1 MSTRFVKSNFLR
13 YCLSYLIVM
22 ILPVTAIA
30 ASFNTRFLADYR
42 QMLIS
47 RLQMTAEKTMNDMER
62 QLAQMNLISMQFSF
76 SGEFEAQRLMDD
88 ALIYRDVREQLV
100 HYRYISNYVS
110 DIVYINCDFDGAYY
124 TSLGTYNP
132 AYFNQY
138 RVNDAACPAADYL
151 RGHRRGFFIPADDVV
166 KCAPA
171 FKGTVQYAAPVIN
184 TDEGY
189 LIFCIPVER
198 LLSMLSLDKA
208 QLDICAVLGHE
219 GGALYQAEGEDVPDW
234 RAALDDESAIADEVV
249 PASVAHYGGADENDV
264 VSRLKRMPDGHY
276 IISTRSDALGLECV
290 YSIHEH
296 DMLAKVDSL
305 TDQFFWM
312 LMLMLVAGGALA
324 IIFARLLARPIDMLI
339 ETVSRMGGGEPKGI
353 SGVRDALENV
363 HRENVQLQSQYIE
376 SERRN
381 VLMRLMSGQYGDRE
395 ELEEDCMAVELPV
408 TGCTYT
414 VVLIDELRMP
424 TSETA
429 NEICRLFGGS
439 MRVFGFRFRERQCQV
454 FLLAEQEQG
463 HSERIEI
470 FERIK
475 GRYPGVMMAIGGQ
488 TGDLMQAQSAY
499 QDCVFARRRAQMKGE
514 NAPVMSDS
522 AHTQEGQAI
531 YPRQE
536 LDALYNIL
544 KQKDVEKLSF
554 IQDTLMF
561 SLRALGDDPVYQQAL
576 CYDII
581 STYNLAM
588 AKLGIGGRS
597 DSQPFRTIDRGS
609 IHIDRLLE
617 MINDLYTE
625 ALDAFI
631 AEEVPAQGNDISDI
645 IAYIDSLRENIPNA
659 CELAERFGVSPS
671 NLSHQFKRATG
682 DTLASY
688 IAERKMA
695 IARQLLEET
704 DMDVAQIGEKLG
716 YTHPSSFIRMFHR
729 VQGMTPAQYREEHSA
744 SGGET

>member
-42 QMLIS
+42 QMLTS
-47 RLQMTAEKTMNDMER
+47 RLQMTAEKTMKDLER

-76 SGEFEAQRLMDD
+76 SGEFEAANLKDGV
-88 ALIYRDVREQLV
+88 LIYRDVREQLV

-110 DIVYINCDFDGAYY
+110 DIVYLNCGFDGAYY

-138 RVNDAACPAADYL
+138 RVNDAARPAADYL

-166 KCAPA
+166 KYAPA
-171 FKGTVQYAAPVIN
+171 FKDTVQYAVPVIN
-184 TDEGY
+184 ADDGY

-198 LLSMLSLDKA
+198 MLSMLSLDKA
-208 QLDICAVLGHE
+208 QLDICAVLGDD
-219 GGALYQAEGEDVPDW
+219 GGVLYQAEGEDVPDW
-234 RAALDDESAIADEVV
+234 RAALDSAASDADEAAPDEMVQDV
-249 PASVAHYGGADENDV
+249 SVDEADA

-290 YSIHEH
+290 YSIYEH

-305 TDQFFWM
+305 TNQFLWLLI
-312 LMLMLVAGGALA
+312 LMLIVGGVLA
-324 IIFARLLARPIDMLI
+324 VVFARLLARPIDMLI
-339 ETVSRMGGGEPKGI
+339 ETVGRMSGGEPSGI
-353 SGVRDALENV
+353 SDVRDALENV
-363 HRENVQLQSQYIE
+363 HRENMQLHSRYIE

-395 ELEEDCMAVELPV
+395 ELEEDCMSVELPV
-408 TGCTYT
+408 TGCVYT

-429 NEICRLFGGS
+429 NEIGRLFGDG
-439 MRVFGFRFRERQCQV
+439 MQVFGFRFRERQCQV
-454 FLLAEQEQG
+454 FLLAEQDKG
-463 HSERIEI
+463 HRERAEL

-475 GRYPGVMMAIGGQ
+475 GRYPGVMMAMGGQ
-488 TGDLMQAQSAY
+488 TQDIMHVQSAY

-561 SLRALGDDPVYQQAL
+561 SLRALGDDPIYQQAL

-609 IHIDRLLE
+609 MHIDRLLE

-645 IAYIDSLRENIPNA
+645 IAYIDSLHENIPNA

-695 IARQLLEET
+695 IARQLLVET

-729 VQGMTPAQYREEHSA
+729 VQGMTPAQYRDENSA
-744 SGGET
+744 KDE

>member
-42 QMLIS
+42 QMLTS
-47 RLQMTAEKTMNDMER
+47 RLQMTAEKTMKDLER

-76 SGEFEAQRLMDD
+76 SGEFEAANLKDD
-88 ALIYRDVREQLV
+88 VLIYRDVREQLV

-110 DIVYINCDFDGAYY
+110 DIVYLNCGFDGAYY

-138 RVNDAACPAADYL
+138 RVNDAARPAADYL

-166 KCAPA
+166 KYAPA
-171 FKGTVQYAAPVIN
+171 FKDTVQYAVPVIN
-184 TDEGY
+184 ADEGF

-198 LLSMLSLDKA
+198 MLSMLSLDKA
-208 QLDICAVLGHE
+208 QLDICAVLGDD
-219 GGALYQAEGEDVPDW
+219 GGVLYQAEGEDVPDW
-234 RAALDDESAIADEVV
+234 RAALDSAASDADEAV
-249 PASVAHYGGADENDV
+249 PDEMAQDVSADEADA

-290 YSIHEH
+290 YSIYEH

-305 TDQFFWM
+305 TNQFLWLLI
-312 LMLMLVAGGALA
+312 LMLIVGGVLA
-324 IIFARLLARPIDMLI
+324 VVFARLLARPIDMLI
-339 ETVSRMGGGEPKGI
+339 ETVGRMSGGEPSGI
-353 SGVRDALENV
+353 SDVRDALENV
-363 HRENVQLQSQYIE
+363 HRENMQLHSRYIE

-395 ELEEDCMAVELPV
+395 ELEEDCMSVELPV
-408 TGCTYT
+408 TGCVYT

-429 NEICRLFGGS
+429 NEIGRLFGDG
-439 MRVFGFRFRERQCQV
+439 MQVFGFRFRERQCQV
-454 FLLAEQEQG
+454 FLLAEQDKG
-463 HSERIEI
+463 HRERAEL

-475 GRYPGVMMAIGGQ
+475 GRYPGVMMAMGGQ
-488 TGDLMQAQSAY
+488 TQDIMHVQSAY

-561 SLRALGDDPVYQQAL
+561 SLRALGDDPIYQQAL

-609 IHIDRLLE
+609 MHIDRLLE

-645 IAYIDSLRENIPNA
+645 IAYIDSLHENIPNA

-695 IARQLLEET
+695 IARQLLVET

-729 VQGMTPAQYREEHSA
+729 VQGMTPAQYRDENSA
-744 SGGET
+744 KDE